1 MKLDAAKINCYSKN
15 KFKVDSLPTA
25 LSETADNEA
34 GALKSIRRY
43 IDVADKVLLNVARG
57 EFPGE
62 YQ

>member
-1 MKLDAAKINCYSKN
+1 MELS
-15 KFKVDSLPTA
+15 PTTA
-25 LSETADNEA
+25 LSGSVDNEA

-43 IDVADKVLLNVARG
+43 IDVADKVMSNVARG

>member
-1 MKLDAAKINCYSKN
+1 MELS
-15 KFKVDSLPTA
+15 PTTA
-25 LSETADNEA
+25 LSETVDNEA

-43 IDVADKVLLNVARG
+43 IDVADKVLHNVARG